1 MDQSPSQPR
10 GPAPDSASPPLS
22 EPGLGAASDVGSP
35 VVGRDGS
42 DGESARRPLRYELP
56 SVLAE
61 QERQSRRLLLL
72 VVRSIF
78 IVLLV
83 SVTVLTIASE
93 KDAFTEFGWS
103 TVVGLIVSA
112 AAIGVIVLVID
123 AMTPNK
129 RLSTVVGVYVGICFG
144 LIGAVAIGALI
155 DIIADAWEIRGPVA
169 EDRMEALIVSEL
181 ASATAALRRE
191 TSMITSLV
199 RDRALDA
206 PGGTAPGI
214 VPGAENGDPAG
225 RSAPANERPTVA
237 EQPLVSEPVGGG
249 AAAAGIDA
257 ARRAGASGGAVG
269 SRADPNRTSL
279 YLGLTKVIIGIVLCY
294 LSVSV
299 VLTTKDDFRLVIP
312 YVEFAKQVRGVR
324 PLLVDT
330 SALIDGR
337 INDLG
342 HTGFFDAPIII
353 PRFVIDELQMLADSG
368 DRTKRSR
375 GRRGLDLVAKLQANP
390 FLDVTIDDPIVEG
403 LSVDKML
410 IELAHTQKL
419 RILTTDYNLKKV
431 AQIHGVAVLNVN
443 DLASTLKAAV
453 APGESVEV
461 VVVKPGENPN
471 QGVGYLPDGTM
482 VVVEEAS
489 ERIGETVAVTVTN
502 SLQTS
507 SGRMIF
513 GRIEPPDPGSP
524 ASMARSATTQP
535 RATDRPS
542 APVGRRDPHGTGRNP
557 RR

>member
-1 MDQSPSQPR
+1 MD
-10 GPAPDSASPPLS
+10 DSATPSREATPP
-22 EPGLGAASDVGSP
+22 PGGAAAEGHHAPGDPLRHAPGAVAAVAADAGT
-35 VVGRDGS
+35 GDLI
-42 DGESARRPLRYELP
+42 RRPLRYELP

-72 VVRSIF
+72 VIRSIF

-83 SVTVLTIASE
+83 TVTVLTIASE
-93 KDAFTEFGWS
+93 KDAVTEFGWS
-103 TVVGLIVSA
+103 TVLGLVVSA
-112 AAIGVIVLVID
+112 GAIGVIVLVID

-155 DIIADAWEIRGPVA
+155 DITADAWEIRGPA
-169 EDRMEALIVSEL
+169 ADDRREALVAQEL
-181 ASATAALRRE
+181 ALLVAATLRR
-191 TSMITSLV
+191 
-199 RDRALDA
+199 DA
-206 PGGTAPGI
+206 AATRPWSPGSDLEPSPPGNDAEPPASVPPAASAP
-214 VPGAENGDPAG
+214 VTGAGDLPSVMPPPRGDP
-225 RSAPANERPTVA
+225 
-237 EQPLVSEPVGGG
+237 
-249 AAAAGIDA
+249 
-257 ARRAGASGGAVG
+257 
-269 SRADPNRTSL
+269 SRTAL
-279 YLGLTKVIIGIVLCY
+279 YLGLTKVVIGIVLCY

-353 PRFVIDELQMLADSG
+353 PRFVIDELQTLADSG
-368 DRTKRSR
+368 DRTKRTR
-375 GRRGLDLVAKLQANP
+375 GRRGLDMVAKLQANP

-410 IELAHTQKL
+410 IELAHAQKL

-443 DLASTLKAAV
+443 DLANTLKAAV
-453 APGESVEV
+453 APGESIEV
-461 VVVKPGENPN
+461 TVVKSGENPH

-482 VVVEEAS
+482 VVVEEGA
-489 ERIGETVAVTVTN
+489 EHIGESLVVVVTN

-513 GRIEPPDPGSP
+513 GKIEPPEPGTT
-524 ASMARSATTQP
+524 ASMARVATSQP
-535 RATDRPS
+535 RATDRPQ
-542 APVGRRDPHGTGRNP
+542 GRRDGPAAGRSP